1 MSIVVAF
8 AKVEK
13 NWDLYVCNIPDRAI
27 QTNILKAHL
36 LQIFN

>member
-13 NWDLYVCNIPDRAI
+13 NWDLYACNRPDREI
-27 QTNILKAHL
+27 QINILKAYVF
-36 LQIFN
+36 QNK